1 MSIFLASESFPDK
14 WHRRN
19 TSLEFGQISLVTN
32 AVITPRPV
40 PRGAKNGEGV
50 FVADEDPFQG
60 GCDLYVDIVRDSLP
74 AVFMNTTG
82 LLRKNIDLLLGGIH
96 ELFKEGCPEVV
107 VPAGSAG
114 V

>member
-60 GCDLYVDIVRDSLP
+60 VRSVLS
-74 AVFMNTTG
+74 TTIG
-82 LLRKNIDLLLGGIH
+82 LLLILCICICDIGM
-96 ELFKEGCPEVV
+96 
-107 VPAGSAG
+107 
-114 V
+114 